1 MSKEGKLIRLL
12 EIMQE
17 ARGIVKE
24 INALWVSHDGMDDHV
39 RIQFSEDTFPLP
51 KNLTT
56 FKTHTEETD
65 KHFVNISGIELFY
78 LTYKEEEENAAV

>member
-17 ARGIVKE
+17 ARELTKE
-24 INALWVSHDGMDDHV
+24 VNAIAVYHECYSNKISVQFGEDG
-39 RIQFSEDTFPLP
+39 FPLP

-56 FKTHTEETD
+56 FTTHTEETD

-78 LTYKEEEENAAV
+78 LTDKEEEENAAV

>member
-1 MSKEGKLIRLL
+1 MSKGDKLLRLL

-17 ARGIVKE
+17 ARELTKE
-24 INALWVSHDGMDDHV
+24 VGAIAVYHECYSNKTSVQFGEDG
-39 RIQFSEDTFPLP
+39 FPLP

-56 FKTHTEETD
+56 FTTHTEETD

-78 LTYKEEEENAAV
+78 LTVKEEEENAAV